1 MAAAQP
7 LLGEID
13 VLVVAGIRLYSEGL
27 TLALE
32 RTAHIRAVGTTA
44 SLDQLTARLLELR
57 PTLVLLDIG
66 APDGTTMIRTILDA
80 SPGSRVIALGMG
92 ESESEI
98 IAFAEAGIAG
108 YVAREGSISDL
119 VATIDSIVR
128 GELLCPPWVA
138 GTLLPRVAALAAD
151 RRPPPSRARLSRREL
166 EVVELIDEGLS
177 NREIANRLCIELATV
192 KNHVHNILE
201 KLHVRR
207 RSDAAAWVRRHRLG
221 FEHVTRALPG
231 N

>member
-1 MAAAQP
+1 MAATGP
-7 LLGEID
+7 VLGEID

-32 RTAHIRAVGTTA
+32 QTAHIRAVGTTP
-44 SLDQLTARLLELR
+44 SLDQLTACLQELR
-57 PTLVLLDIG
+57 PAVVLLDIG
-66 APDGTTMIRTILDA
+66 TPDGTTMIQAILDA

-98 IAFAEAGIAG
+98 IALAEAGVAG
-108 YVAREGSISDL
+108 YVAREGSVSDL
-119 VATIDSIVR
+119 VATIESIGR

-138 GTLLPRVAALAAD
+138 GTLLRRVATLAAD
-151 RRPPPSRARLSRREL
+151 RRPQSPHARLSRREL
-166 EVVELIDEGLS
+166 EVVELIDEGLT
-177 NREIANRLCIELATV
+177 NKDIANRLCIELATV

-207 RSDAAAWVRRHRLG
+207 RFEAAAWLRRHRLG
-221 FEHVTRALPG
+221 LQHPTRTRQRI
-231 N
+231 

>member
-1 MAAAQP
+1 MAAVET
-7 LLGEID
+7 LLDEID

-27 TLALE
+27 TLALQQ
-32 RTAHIRAVGTTA
+32 TGHIRAVGTAA
-44 SLDQLTARLLELR
+44 SLDQLTARLRELR
-57 PTLVLLDIG
+57 PSVVLVDIG
-66 APDGTTMIRTILDA
+66 ATDGTAMIQTILDA
-80 SPGSRVIALGMG
+80 SPESRVIALGMG

-128 GELLCPPWVA
+128 GELLCPPRVA
-138 GTLLPRVAALAAD
+138 GTLLRRVATLAAD
-151 RRPPPSRARLSRREL
+151 RRPQPPRARLSRREL
-166 EVVELIDEGLS
+166 EVVGLIDAGLS
-177 NREIANRLCIELATV
+177 NKEIADRLCIELATV

-207 RSDAAAWVRRHRLG
+207 RSEAAAGWRRHRLG
-221 FEHVTRALPG
+221 SERSIRARPG
-231 N
+231 I

>member
-1 MAAAQP
+1 MAAADT

-32 RTAHIRAVGTTA
+32 QTAHIRAVGTTA
-44 SLDQLTARLLELR
+44 SLDQLTTRLLELR
-57 PTLVLLDIG
+57 PTVVLLDMG
-66 APDGTTMIRTILDA
+66 APDGTTMIQTILDA
-80 SPGSRVIALGMG
+80 SPKSRVIALGMG

-98 IAFAEAGIAG
+98 IALAEAGIAG

-119 VATIDSIVR
+119 VATIDSILR

-138 GTLLPRVAALAAD
+138 GTLLRRVATLAAD
-151 RRPPPSRARLSRREL
+151 RRPWPQRARLSRREL

-177 NREIANRLCIELATV
+177 NKEIAHRLCIELATV

-207 RSDAAAWVRRHRLG
+207 RSEAADLVRRNRLG
-221 FEHVTRALPG
+221 LKHAIRARPG